1 MMHDKTLAMLRCPN
15 DRSTLAA
22 AEPALVARL
31 NAAIAAGRLRNQ
43 AGQRVERPIDGGLV
57 RDGGRPRVSDRRPDS
72 RDALR
77 RSDPARSARDAESE
91 RFQATADARCRKT
104 IFKKIIDKEI
114 PAQIVYEDDRCL
126 AFRDVA
132 PQAPTHV
139 LVIPKKEIASLDDLT
154 DGDAELVAHIYLVI
168 RNLAREL
175 GLEGGYRVVVN
186 CGRDGG
192 QSVDHLHFH
201 LLGGRQLTWP
211 PG

>member
-1 MMHDKTLAMLRCPN
+1 M
-15 DRSTLAA
+15 S
-22 AEPALVARL
+22 
-31 NAAIAAGRLRNQ
+31 
-43 AGQRVERPIDGGLV
+43 
-57 RDGGRPRVSDRRPDS
+57 
-72 RDALR
+72 
-77 RSDPARSARDAESE
+77 
-91 RFQATADARCRKT
+91 KT

-139 LVIPKKEIASLDDLT
+139 LVIPKKEIASLDDLD
-154 DGDAELVAHIYLVI
+154 DGDAELVGHIYLVI

-175 GLEGGYRVVVN
+175 GLDGGYRVVVN

-201 LLGGRQLTWP
+201 LLGGRQLKWP